1 LRFSGK
7 KMNAQKISGAVAS
20 AMAYLEDAIDSQAEL
35 SEVRMLVWNAAS
47 DLEYGL
53 FLFALVDPESSSS
66 SWKLPTSKQIIIESL
81 LSSTRKL
88 LQEASKNLEAENLKE
103 AHEKTWLARGLLL
116 KIHDFY
122 EKNRGK

>member
-1 LRFSGK
+1 
-7 KMNAQKISGAVAS
+7 MNAQKISSAVAS

-35 SEVRMLVWNAAS
+35 SEVIMLVWNAAS

-66 SWKLPTSKQIIIESL
+66 SWKLPTSKQITIESL

-103 AHEKTWLARGLLL
+103 AHKKTWLARGLLL